1 MRKPLSYFTP
11 VLFFVIA
18 QLSWLSLLGIW
29 IYWFVSNYFTL
40 QAIDQKTTVDYLWE
54 GRNLAVL
61 ISGVVMMIVVL
72 VAIYFIFIY
81 LTRQIHLTRLY
92 DSFIASVTH
101 ELKSP
106 LASLQMYLETFQ
118 MRDLPEENRREFVN
132 LMIRDVERL
141 KRLINRVLDV
151 SAMEQHKM
159 AYNFS
164 WQPADRLF
172 SRLIADSVRDLKLPE
187 KAIHLGPLPTA
198 PIYADADALKIA
210 VDNILENALKYS
222 PDRFQVDIT
231 ASLNRNF
238 LILKFRDYGIGIPES
253 EQKRVFDKFFRS
265 REKDL
270 PNVKGTGLGLYLT
283 REIVRSHKGK
293 IWVEG
298 HGPGKGS
305 SFFLQFPV
313 KKPKSKER

>member
-40 QAIDQKTTVDYLWE
+40 QAIDQKVTVDYLWQ

-92 DSFIASVTH
+92 DTFIASVTH

-118 MRDLPEENRREFVN
+118 MRELPEENRREFVN
-132 LMIRDVERL
+132 LMLRDVERL

-159 AYNFS
+159 AFNYA
-164 WQPADRLF
+164 WQYSDELLP
-172 SRLIADSVRDLKLPE
+172 RLIRESANDLKLPE
-187 KAIHLGPLPTA
+187 DALHMATIPRAQLF
-198 PIYADADALKIA
+198 ADADALKIA
-210 VDNILENALKYS
+210 IDNILENAFKYS
-222 PDRFQVDIT
+222 PQVFRVDIS
-231 ASLNRNF
+231 ANLNRGH
-238 LILKFRDYGIGIPES
+238 LILEFRDYGVGIPEA

-265 REKDL
+265 RQKDL

-283 REIVRSHKGK
+283 REIIRSHKGK
-293 IWVEG
+293 IWAEG
-298 HGPGKGS
+298 HGSGKGS
-305 SFFLQFPV
+305 SFFIQLPV
-313 KKPKSKER
+313 KNPKNAER